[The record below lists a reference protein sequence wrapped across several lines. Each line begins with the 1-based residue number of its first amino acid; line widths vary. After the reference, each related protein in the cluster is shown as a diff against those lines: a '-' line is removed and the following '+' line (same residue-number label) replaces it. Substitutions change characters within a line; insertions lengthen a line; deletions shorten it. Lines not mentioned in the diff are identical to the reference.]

1 VADLTGL
8 LRRPGLGALLS
19 AEIVSSLGSQM
30 TFLALPWFV
39 LATTGSA
46 TRMGVVLAAELVPI
60 GLLGIPSGTVAA
72 RLGAR
77 RTMLICDLARVPLIM
92 SIPILHAAGWLS
104 FPLLLVL
111 VALTGCFIA
120 PYFASQRVAL
130 PELVGDDE
138 QTVAQANAVLEGA
151 QQLTRLLGPLTA
163 GILIVAIGAPNV
175 LYVDAATFL
184 VSFALLALFVPQ
196 RPPYAAGGEGGGV
209 LGGLR
214 YILRDRL
221 LGPMMIMVV
230 FGNMVYQALFASLIV
245 LAREDF
251 GRRPWIA
258 GVFVAASGA
267 GALVGSLLAMK
278 LIGRFDPL
286 KLSSVAIV
294 VDTLPLFL
302 LGFHL
307 PWWGIVAALFA
318 GAIGQPIVNA
328 PLLGILTTRPPEE
341 LRAKVMT
348 AVLTFATLAGPIG
361 LVLIGPLLGR
371 FGAHSVF
378 VGLAC
383 GALASALFF
392 VWVVVRY
399 RKSDIPAAEPA

>member
-1 VADLTGL
+1 L
-8 LRRPGLGALLS
+8 LRRRGLGALLG

-77 RTMLICDLARVPLIM
+77 QTMLISDVARVPLM
-92 SIPILHAAGWLS
+92 ASIPALHAAGLLS
-104 FPLLLVL
+104 FPLLLGL
-111 VALTGCFIA
+111 VGLMGCFIA

-138 QTVAQANAVLEGA
+138 QTVAQANAIVEGA
-151 QQLTRLLGPLTA
+151 QQLTRLVGPLTA

-184 VSFALLALFVPQ
+184 ASFGLLALFVPR
-196 RPPYAAGGEGGGV
+196 RPPYAQADEGGGV

-221 LGPMMIMVV
+221 LGPMMVMVV
-230 FGNMVYQALFASLIV
+230 VGNMVYTAIFASLIV
-245 LAREDF
+245 LARQEF
-251 GRRPWIA
+251 GHRPWIA
-258 GVFVAASGA
+258 GVFVGASGA
-267 GALVGSLLAMK
+267 GALVGSGVAMK
-278 LIGRFDPL
+278 VIGRFDPL

-294 VDTLPLFL
+294 LDTLPLFV

-307 PWWGIVAALFA
+307 PWWGIVVALFV

-328 PLLGILTTRPPEE
+328 PLIGIMTTRPPEA

-361 LVLIGPLLGR
+361 LVSVGPLLGR
-371 FGAHSVF
+371 FGAHAVF
-378 VGLAC
+378 VGLAG
-383 GALASALFF
+383 GALGSALYF
-392 VWVVVRY
+392 VGVVIRY
-399 RKSDIPAAEPA
+399 RASSLPVVESA

>member
-1 VADLTGL
+1 MTVGAL
-8 LRRPGLGALLS
+8 LRRPGLGALLV

-46 TRMGVVLAAELVPI
+46 TRMGVVLAVELVPVA
-60 GLLGIPSGTVAA
+60 LLGIPSGTVAA

-77 RTMLICDLARVPLIM
+77 RTMLICDVARVPLM
-92 SIPILHAAGWLS
+92 VSIPLLHAAGLLS
-104 FPLLLVL
+104 FPVLLVL
-111 VALTGCFIA
+111 VGLTGCFIA

-138 QTVAQANAVLEGA
+138 QTVAQANAIVEGA
-151 QQLTRLLGPLTA
+151 QQLTRLLGPVTA
-163 GILIVAIGAPNV
+163 GVLIVAIGAPNV

-184 VSFALLALFVPQ
+184 ASFVLLALFVPY
-196 RPPYAAGGEGGGV
+196 RPPYARAGEGGGV

-221 LGPMMIMVV
+221 LGPMMVTVV
-230 FGNMVYQALFASLIV
+230 VGNMVYTAIFASLIV
-245 LAREDF
+245 LAHQDF
-251 GRRPWIA
+251 GQRPWIA
-258 GVFVAASGA
+258 GVFVGASGA
-267 GALVGSLLAMK
+267 GAVVGSVVAMK
-278 LIGRFDPL
+278 VIGRFDPL

-294 VDTLPLFL
+294 VDTFPLFL

-328 PLLGILTTRPPEE
+328 PLISIMTTRPPEE

-361 LVLIGPLLGR
+361 LVGIGPLLQA
-371 FGAHSVF
+371 FGAHPVF
-378 VGLAC
+378 VGLAG
-383 GALASALFF
+383 GALGSALYF
-392 VWVVVRY
+392 VGVAVRY
-399 RKSDIPAAEPA
+399 RSSSPTVAEPV

>member
-1 VADLTGL
+1 MADLRAL
-8 LRRPGLGALLS
+8 LRSPGLGALLC

-39 LATTGSA
+39 LVTTGSA

-77 RTMLICDLARVPLIM
+77 QTMLICDVARVPLM
-92 SIPILHAAGWLS
+92 ASIPALHAAGLLS
-104 FPLLLVL
+104 FPLLLGL
-111 VALTGCFIA
+111 VGLMGCFIA

-138 QTVAQANAVLEGA
+138 QTVAQANAIVEGA
-151 QQLTRLLGPLTA
+151 QQLTRLVGPLTA

-175 LYVDAATFL
+175 LYVDAATFFA
-184 VSFALLALFVPQ
+184 SFALLAVFVPR
-196 RPPYAAGGEGGGV
+196 RPPYAQADEGAGV

-221 LGPMMIMVV
+221 LGPMMVMVV
-230 FGNMVYQALFASLIV
+230 VGNMVYTAIFASLIV
-245 LAREDF
+245 LARQDF
-251 GRRPWIA
+251 GHRPWIA
-258 GVFVAASGA
+258 GAFVGASGA
-267 GALVGSLLAMK
+267 GALVGSGVAMK
-278 LIGRFDPL
+278 VIGRFDPL

-294 VDTLPLFL
+294 LDTLPLFV

-307 PWWGIVAALFA
+307 PWWGIVIALFA

-328 PLLGILTTRPPEE
+328 PLIGIMTTRPPEA

-361 LVLIGPLLGR
+361 LVSVGPLLGR
-371 FGAHSVF
+371 FGAHAVF
-378 VGLAC
+378 VGLAG
-383 GALASALFF
+383 GALGSALYF
-392 VWVVVRY
+392 VLVVVRY
-399 RKSDIPAAEPA
+399 RASGPTVVEST

>member
-1 VADLTGL
+1 VSAGSL
-8 LRRPGLGALLS
+8 LRQPGLGALLG

-77 RTMLICDLARVPLIM
+77 QTMLICDIARVPLM
-92 SIPILHAAGWLS
+92 ALIPLLHAAGWLS
-104 FPLLLVL
+104 FPLLLAL
-111 VALTGCFIA
+111 VGLMGCFLA

-138 QTVAQANAVLEGA
+138 QTVAQANAIVEGA
-151 QQLTRLLGPLTA
+151 SQLTRLLGPVTA
-163 GILIVAIGAPNV
+163 GVLIIAIGAPNV
-175 LYVDAATFL
+175 LYIDAATFL
-184 VSFALLALFVPQ
+184 VSFVLLASFVPR
-196 RPPYAAGGEGGGV
+196 RPPYAQADEGGGV

-221 LGPMMIMVV
+221 LGPMMVMVV
-230 FGNMVYQALFASLIV
+230 FGNMVYTAIFASLIV
-245 LAREDF
+245 LARQDF
-251 GRRPWIA
+251 GDRPWIA
-258 GVFVAASGA
+258 GVFVGASGA
-267 GALVGSLLAMK
+267 GAVVGSLLAMK

-294 VDTLPLFL
+294 LDTLPLFL
-302 LGFHL
+302 LGLHL
-307 PWWGIVAALFA
+307 PWWGIVAALFVA
-318 GAIGQPIVNA
+318 AIGQPIVNA
-328 PLLGILTTRPPEE
+328 PLISIMTTRPPEA

-348 AVLTFATLAGPIG
+348 AVITFATLAGPIG
-361 LVLIGPLLGR
+361 LVGIGPLLQT
-371 FGAHSVF
+371 FGAHPVF
-378 VGLAC
+378 VGLAG
-383 GALASALFF
+383 GALGSALYF
-392 VWVVVRY
+392 VAVVVRY
-399 RKSDIPAAEPA
+399 RSSSPVAEPV

>member
-1 VADLTGL
+1 
-8 LRRPGLGALLS
+8 
-19 AEIVSSLGSQM
+19 M
-30 TFLALPWFV
+30 
-39 LATTGSA
+39 
-46 TRMGVVLAAELVPI
+46 
-60 GLLGIPSGTVAA
+60 
-72 RLGAR
+72 
-77 RTMLICDLARVPLIM
+77 
-92 SIPILHAAGWLS
+92 
-104 FPLLLVL
+104 
-111 VALTGCFIA
+111 
-120 PYFASQRVAL
+120 
-130 PELVGDDE
+130 
-138 QTVAQANAVLEGA
+138 
-151 QQLTRLLGPLTA
+151 
-163 GILIVAIGAPNV
+163 
-175 LYVDAATFL
+175 
-184 VSFALLALFVPQ
+184 
-196 RPPYAAGGEGGGV
+196 

-230 FGNMVYQALFASLIV
+230 FGNMVYQALFASLLV

-286 KLSSVAIV
+286 TLSSVAIV

-307 PWWGIVAALFA
+307 PWWGIVAALFV

-328 PLLGILTTRPPEE
+328 PLLGILTTRPPEA

-371 FGAHSVF
+371 FGAHGVF

-399 RKSDIPAAEPA
+399 RASDDPAAEPA